1 MKLRTLA
8 FALAFGMASS
18 AQADAVKNIEIIAP
32 AGPGGGYDQL
42 ARSTQQSL
50 QDLELAGDIQVVN
63 RPGAGGTIG
72 LAEFVSKKYPDTG
85 LIVTG
90 IGMVGSILT
99 NNAPV
104 TMDQTKPIAR
114 MTGEYL
120 TLVVPADSPLKNMDD
135 LVKAFKADPGS
146 VSLGGFAAGG
156 VDHLLYGMIVKAIG
170 GDLSKMNYVAIGA
183 GGEMLGQ
190 VMGGH
195 ISVGAGGY
203 SEFAGQIS
211 AGTVRALGISSA
223 TRLEGIDVPTMKEQG
238 VDVELVNW
246 RGFLGQANLSEEQTK
261 DLDAAFSKMAQ
272 SPEWQA
278 TLKKHGW
285 VDLYQPSTEFAAY
298 IKEQQATVLAT
309 FRELKLV
316 E

>member
-8 FALAFGMASS
+8 LVLAFGMSS
-18 AQADAVKNIEIIAP
+18 LAHAEGLKNIEIIAP

-42 ARSTQQSL
+42 ARSTQQLL
-50 QDLELAGDIQVVN
+50 QDLKLAGDIQVVN

-72 LAEFVSKKYPDTG
+72 LAEFVSKQYPDTG

-99 NNAPV
+99 NKSPV
-104 TMDQTKPIAR
+104 TMEQTKPVAR

-120 TLVVPADSPLKNMDD
+120 TLVVPADSPFKNMDD

-203 SEFAGQIS
+203 AEFSGQIS
-211 AGTVRALGISSA
+211 AGTVRSLGISSPE
-223 TRLEGIDVPTMKEQG
+223 RLEGIDVPTMKEQG

-246 RGFLGQANLSEEQTK
+246 RGLLGQTSLTEEQTK
-261 DLDAAFSKMAQ
+261 NIDATLTKLVQ
-272 SPEWQA
+272 SPEWKA
-278 TLKKHGW
+278 LLKKQGW
-285 VDLYQPSTEFAAY
+285 VDLYQPSEEFAAY
-298 IKEQQATVLAT
+298 IKEQQATILTT